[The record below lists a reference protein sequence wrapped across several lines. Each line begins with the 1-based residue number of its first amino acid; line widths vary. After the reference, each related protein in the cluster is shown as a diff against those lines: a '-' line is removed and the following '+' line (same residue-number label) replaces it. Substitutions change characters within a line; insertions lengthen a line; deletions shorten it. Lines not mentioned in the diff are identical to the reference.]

1 MMLGHGIMYVLAA
14 PRQAVHVL
22 KGHVHVSLMHIL
34 AAINRRNYLHPRCTR
49 SVRTVTPLYHPNG
62 EGSDLW
68 SYKFRSD
75 PRCTGTHEGLQFTG
89 LL

>member
-1 MMLGHGIMYVLAA
+1 MLGHGIMYVYSPVRLAG
-14 PRQAVHVL
+14 VHVL
-22 KGHVHVSLMHIL
+22 KGHVHIANVYTRGDKSAQLSSS
-34 AAINRRNYLHPRCTR
+34 PDTR

-62 EGSDLW
+62 KGSDLW

-75 PRCTGTHEGLQFTG
+75 PRCTAHEGLQLTG